1 MQSLYKTLADLVTDV
16 SSENRFNSAANKT
29 RIEQNAKKLSE
40 LAHDLTKPKSDAPDH
55 DPSIQ
60 ILGNLFADESARAY
74 RLLKTGKAPQ
84 RAYARE
90 LLQTLP
96 GYCIACH
103 TRTQSGPSF
112 TDLPLNSTLKDLRS
126 VEKGRFFAA
135 TRQFNRAIDEF
146 GKVISEPGAAN
157 QRFGD
162 WQESVRNSLG
172 IAVRMKQ
179 DPALALKI
187 VDQVLSTQS
196 VPYFM
201 KQDALTWKSSI
212 EEWQKETS
220 RQIDSEEGI
229 YAEAVR
235 LLAKAQQA
243 QKFPAD
249 RAADILYLRASAAV
263 HRLLQLGK
271 GAKHTNEGYL
281 MAGLCYD
288 VLKTYQLG
296 ELHEIYFESCIRSS
310 PHSNLAQTCYKRY
323 EQAIYDG
330 FTGSAGTDIPG
341 DIEQKLNDLEALAL
355 PTPPAIPAQKQKLK

>member
-1 MQSLYKTLADLVTDV
+1 MQSLYKTLGELITDV
-16 SSENRFNSAANKT
+16 SSESRFNSPANKK
-29 RIEQNAKKLSE
+29 RIEQNAKTLSK
-40 LAHDLTKPKSDAPDH
+40 LAHDLTTPKNDSRDH

-60 ILGNLFADESARAY
+60 ILGNIFADEAARAY
-74 RLLKTGKAPQ
+74 RLLQTGKPPQ

-90 LLQTLP
+90 LLQSLP

-112 TDLPLNSTLKDLRS
+112 TDMPLNPALKDLRS

-135 TRQFNRAIDEF
+135 TRQFDRAIDEF
-146 GKVISEPGAAN
+146 SKVISEPGAAT
-157 QRFGD
+157 QRYSE
-162 WQESVRNSLG
+162 WQEAVRNSLG

-179 DPALALKI
+179 DPALAAKI
-187 VDQVLSTQS
+187 VDQVLATKS
-196 VPYFM
+196 VPFFM
-201 KQDALTWKSSI
+201 RQDALVWKSSI
-212 EEWQKETS
+212 EEWQKEAA
-220 RQIDSEEGI
+220 RKIESEEGV

-243 QKFPAD
+243 QRFPAD
-249 RAADILYLRASAAV
+249 RGADIVYLRASAAV
-263 HRLLQLGK
+263 HRLLQFGK
-271 GAKHTNEGYL
+271 DAKHTNEGYL

-330 FTGSAGTDIPG
+330 FTGSAGTDIPD
-341 DIEQKLNDLEALAL
+341 DIEQKLNELEVLAL
-355 PTPPAIPAQKQKLK
+355 PASPAAPAQKQKLN